1 MGSKGRTQR
10 RRSGITRSETEWN
23 GMPRSRTE
31 DVKRA
36 APSYTGSFREKS
48 GMERRF
54 KAFEPGGLG
63 FAERNFKRFKSE
75 RNGRFFRGLLSVI
88 IFTYITRKSIHS
100 SYNLPCYIMS
110 DYMTSGV

>member
-75 RNGRFFRGLLSVI
+75 RNGRFFGGLLSVI
-88 IFTYITRKSIHS
+88 ILVLRRSERQDLTTVRELL
-100 SYNLPCYIMS
+100 NG
-110 DYMTSGV
+110 SGECL

>member
-1 MGSKGRTQR
+1 MSSVQ
-10 RRSGITRSETEWN
+10 
-23 GMPRSRTE
+23 PRLIL
-31 DVKRA
+31 DHL
-36 APSYTGSFREKS
+36 REKS

-88 IFTYITRKSIHS
+88 ILVLRRSERQDLTTVRELL
-100 SYNLPCYIMS
+100 NG
-110 DYMTSGV
+110 SGECL